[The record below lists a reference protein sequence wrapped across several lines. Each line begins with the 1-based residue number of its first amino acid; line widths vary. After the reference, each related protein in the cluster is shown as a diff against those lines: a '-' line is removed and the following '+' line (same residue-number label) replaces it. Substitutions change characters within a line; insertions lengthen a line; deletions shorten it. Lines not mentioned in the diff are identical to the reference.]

1 MVEQTK
7 VTQIL
12 SDRLRNQLQ
21 GVQTAAQRNQLLKNI
36 VNSERGGNQIDHV
49 NADRLHDKLEGV
61 QKNPVIMDRVHIS
74 PEAKAL
80 YHAQTSPKGNPPDLP
95 GGNPVDNEQTNKP
108 EAGTDPQLS
117 ET

>member
-1 MVEQTK
+1 MEQTK

-21 GVQTAAQRNQLLKNI
+21 GVQTAAERNQLLKNI
-36 VNSERGGNQIDHV
+36 VNSERGGNMIDHID
-49 NADRLHDKLEGV
+49 ADRLHGKLEGV
-61 QKNPVIMDRVHIS
+61 QKNQVIMDRVHIS

-80 YHAQTSPKGNPPDLP
+80 YHAQTSPKGNPPGDP
-95 GGNPVDNEQTNKP
+95 GDNEQTNKAEITP
-108 EAGTDPQLS
+108 EPELS